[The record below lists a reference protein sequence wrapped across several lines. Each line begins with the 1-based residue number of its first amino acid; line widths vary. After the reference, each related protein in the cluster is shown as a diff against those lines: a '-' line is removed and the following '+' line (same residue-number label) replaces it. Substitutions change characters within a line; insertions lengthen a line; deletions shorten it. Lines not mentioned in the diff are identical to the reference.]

1 MAKMRVQ
8 GSRVIISGHETT
20 KEECNAVTLMCDEMA
35 KSKDFRL
42 VEYRPGYAEF
52 EAVGQAEDLK
62 FVPEPSSITM
72 NFDSGITSVEMSG
85 DAELTWTQSG
95 TNLSFNGTGLGSYTF
110 TVICADG
117 KVLDSVDLSSLYSY
131 TNYTRDSENVFSL
144 TGDTTPS
151 GEITLTS
158 KVAPSVPTPDWANS
172 FVKVGSTVTCDQCGG
187 SGTYSW
193 TETGTLSEPCTSCA
207 GSGMMGAEM
216 CGACGGSGSMTVET
230 VIEHNDPCPNCQ
242 ATGVISTSENKA
254 VEKVWIKQNGQ
265 LVQIF
270 GEVPVYTVTNT
281 FTNCTSNNSATTATQ
296 GASYTATI
304 TASDGYTLDG
314 ATVSVTMGGTDITST
329 AYADGVVTIASVT
342 GDIVVTVT
350 AVESGPTI
358 SGVWTR
364 VSTGTPE
371 DAGLITQDVSF
382 TSKEVSYTSYR
393 AEGQNSD
400 YSLKIYYDD
409 VLWFHWVSWDGFW
422 VREWRTIVIS
432 NSVDFGETPQSVS
445 QEFYDYFTSYMYKQ
459 S

>member
-172 FVKVGSTVTCDQCGG
+172 FVKVGSTMTCEQCGG

-270 GEVPVYTVTNT
+270 GEQSIAKNYAFQWNSSSSNWWNNYLHLVLNGTDYNKPPKTFPDLTSGVTT
-281 FTNCTSNNSATTATQ
+281 PIKLWDEDDESSPGQGRFALYDSSGQLITPIEFVGANCDSE
-296 GASYTATI
+296 GYFYLPSYLGEINGTI
-304 TASDGYTLDG
+304 TPPYYENG
-314 ATVSVTMGGTDITST
+314 ATVIF
-329 AYADGVVTIASVT
+329 
-342 GDIVVTVT
+342 
-350 AVESGPTI
+350 E
-358 SGVWTR
+358 
-364 VSTGTPE
+364 
-371 DAGLITQDVSF
+371 
-382 TSKEVSYTSYR
+382 
-393 AEGQNSD
+393 
-400 YSLKIYYDD
+400 
-409 VLWFHWVSWDGFW
+409 
-422 VREWRTIVIS
+422 
-432 NSVDFGETPQSVS
+432 
-445 QEFYDYFTSYMYKQ
+445 YK
-459 S
+459 